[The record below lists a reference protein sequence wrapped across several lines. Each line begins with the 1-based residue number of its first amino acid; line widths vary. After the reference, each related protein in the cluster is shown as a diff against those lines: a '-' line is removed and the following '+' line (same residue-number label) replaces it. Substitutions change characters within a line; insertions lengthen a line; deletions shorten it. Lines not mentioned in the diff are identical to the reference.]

1 MVTDK
6 DPPIMQLL
14 IYLLKVLANLKVD
27 SVASLRIL
35 LKNTL
40 LQTSLIF
47 FVYLNLFNDTV
58 DHFQNWCL
66 WHLLMVVIL
75 RDVERKVGY
84 RF

>member
-14 IYLLKVLANLKVD
+14 IYLLEVLANLKVD

-58 DHFQNWCL
+58 DHFQNWC
-66 WHLLMVVIL
+66 VC
-75 RDVERKVGY
+75 E
-84 RF
+84 